1 MDKKATLKSVIP
13 ALKFES
19 TDTNINDF
27 KSLRGQRIVLY
38 FYPKDNTPGCT
49 RESNDFKEAHQQL
62 KKLNTIVLGVSRDSI
77 KSHNNFIEKFDL
89 PFALIS
95 DPDETVCKAFDV
107 IQMKKL
113 YGREYMGIERSTF
126 LIDEKG
132 KLQQEWRKVK
142 VKDHVTEVIAAIESL
157 D

>member
-1 MDKKATLKSVIP
+1 MDKKATLKRVIP

-19 TDTNINDF
+19 TDNTISDF

-49 RESNDFKEAHQQL
+49 REANDFKDAYKQL
-62 KKLNTIVLGVSRDSI
+62 KKLNTVVLGVSRDSI
-77 KSHNNFIEKFDL
+77 KSHINFIDKFDL

-95 DPDETVCKAFDV
+95 DPDEIVCKAFDV

-113 YGREYMGIERSTF
+113 YGREYLGVERSTF
-126 LIDEKG
+126 LIDETG

-142 VKDHVTEVIAAIESL
+142 VKDHVAEVIAAIESL
-157 D
+157 N